1 MDFDDFKWFIV
12 IGVAPL
18 AIWAF
23 VSYKDTSNAPAYD
36 FNANAPVVT
45 FVPEGTPGAMSA
57 EEFRN
62 IRFERTGDGYTAY
75 STK

>member
-1 MDFDDFKWFIV
+1 MDFDDFKWFFFL
-12 IGVAPL
+12 GVVPL
-18 AIWAF
+18 AIWGW
-23 VSYKDTSNAPAYD
+23 VSFKDSTNAPAYD

-57 EEFRN
+57 EEFRH
-62 IRFERTGDGYTAY
+62 IRFERTADGYTAY